1 MEPSQKMTPRERLI
15 RAGCGVGFLVLGC
28 VIFALS
34 KAYDPANRAAL
45 LAIIA
50 IFVGL
55 TWIGQAARGHKDLV
69 PHPAEEADPEAQPEV
84 AVHTTALGL
93 ILAWMV
99 PGLGHWLIGRRKKAV
114 LFFTVITVT
123 FFLGVLLAQGRNLSY
138 DRDRVYF
145 LAYVWNL
152 GETGFGWLV
161 TRHLEYDKAIPHLQ
175 VGFLYAAVAS
185 LLNLVVVI
193 DFFNTC
199 TRKITPGRLGQA
211 LETVAKV
218 ERYVPK

>member
-1 MEPSQKMTPRERLI
+1 MTPRERII
-15 RAGCGVGFLVLGC
+15 RICGGIGFLVVGC
-28 VIFALS
+28 VIFVLS
-34 KAYDPANRAAL
+34 KAHDPANRAAL

-50 IFVGL
+50 IFLGL

-69 PHPAEEADPEAQPEV
+69 PHQTEEADPDAPP
-84 AVHTTALGL
+84 AVPIHTTALGL

-99 PGLGHWLIGRRKKAV
+99 PGLGHWLIGRRKKAI
-114 LFFTVITVT
+114 LFFTVITAT

-175 VGFLYAAVAS
+175 IGFLYTAVAS

-199 TRKITPGRLGQA
+199 TRKIMPGKLGQA
-211 LETVAKV
+211 IETFAKI
-218 ERYVPK
+218 ERRLPK